1 MIRASFIESQLA
13 GISSRRILP
22 RKGSPDVWNSF
33 TALKAK
39 SAYEKIVREARKP
52 YVSKLTKWQRQRLP
66 EEEAQALA
74 EEAERERKKTHDREL
89 TKMLKMDDAMIVTNE
104 MKDKLFDARVCAGL
118 SQEEAG
124 CVIGWSRKKLRGV
137 ECAECRSKY
146 YMKADI
152 RRLVKLYRSM
162 GAKIE
167 L

>member
-1 MIRASFIESQLA
+1 MIRASFIERQLA

-52 YVSKLTKWQRQRLP
+52 YVSKLTKWQRQHLP

-74 EEAERERKKTHDREL
+74 EKAERERK
-89 TKMLKMDDAMIVTNE
+89 
-104 MKDKLFDARVCAGL
+104 
-118 SQEEAG
+118 
-124 CVIGWSRKKLRGV
+124 
-137 ECAECRSKY
+137 
-146 YMKADI
+146 
-152 RRLVKLYRSM
+152 M